1 MSSKNMTAINSM
13 TQHGHATHVKSS
25 PPINNSLESNGVAKS
40 SQRDSYN
47 YSSLKQTLTKSQ
59 STASLSAIQG
69 SKFQDNYKLARQG
82 SPRPISRSRENL
94 VTKGGGRSTIGHEPG
109 FRDRLPSF
117 TVRQQPPAAELQ
129 THFAV
134 YKFVPRHQNEVVLN
148 VGDAV
153 YVKVVHEDLWCEGR
167 NLRTGESGI
176 FPNRYVSDIL
186 SHAGTKF
193 GE

>member
-1 MSSKNMTAINSM
+1 MTAINSM
-13 TQHGHATHVKSS
+13 TQHGHATRVKSS
-25 PPINNSLESNGVAKS
+25 PPVNNSLESNGVAQT
-40 SQRDSYN
+40 SQCDSYN

-69 SKFQDNYKLARQG
+69 SKFQDNYKFARQG
-82 SPRPISRSRENL
+82 SPRPIYR
-94 VTKGGGRSTIGHEPG
+94 GGGRSTIGHEPG

-117 TVRQQPPAAELQ
+117 TVRQQPAAAELQ

-134 YKFVPRHQNEVVLN
+134 YKFVPRHQNEVALN